1 MKKKIILGVIAAI
14 IVGAVGVWYFVF
26 YRPTHFRRSVESE
39 NAVVITAKDI
49 VKEFQTNEDSAY
61 AKYNNKAIEVSGV
74 VQQATTDSTGTTI
87 LLLSDDP
94 MSNVSCRLKTVEN
107 NIQSGANITVKGLF
121 TGFIGDVQLNEAI
134 ITKK

>member
-1 MKKKIILGVIAAI
+1 MKKKILIGILVAI
-14 IVGAVGVWYFVF
+14 IAGAIGVWYFVF
-26 YRPTHFRRSVESE
+26 YKPTHFRRSVESE
-39 NAVVITAKDI
+39 AALTISAKDI

-61 AKYNNKAIEVSGV
+61 AKYNNKAIEVSGT